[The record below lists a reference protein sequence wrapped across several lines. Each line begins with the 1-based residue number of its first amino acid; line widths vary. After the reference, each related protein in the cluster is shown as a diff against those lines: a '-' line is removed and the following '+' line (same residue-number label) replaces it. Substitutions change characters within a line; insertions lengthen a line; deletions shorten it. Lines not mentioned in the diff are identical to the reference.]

1 MKIKTVRFGEIE
13 VGEGDIIVMK
23 GSILGFERLRR
34 FILLIHD
41 DHTPLWWLQA
51 VDDPA
56 VAFVVV
62 NPRVVKPD
70 YNPAVPEADL
80 EFLDIRNKDDIALL
94 AIVTVRM
101 QPFGGDGQY
110 QGANPDQC
118 EKQKSRNRLFL
129 MSPIIR
135 FNTTFS
141 ATKGG
146 FISDGDGSSPG
157 PGRTVHC
164 HGVIEL
170 PAMIRQDSI
179 KENSCVPMPVR

>member
-101 QPFGGDGQY
+101 QPFGVTANIKAPILINAKNKIAKQVVLDEPDYPIQY
-110 QGANPDQC
+110 NVLGN
-118 EKQKSRNRLFL
+118 
-129 MSPIIR
+129 
-135 FNTTFS
+135 
-141 ATKGG
+141 KGG

-157 PGRTVHC
+157 PGRLSIATALSSC
-164 HGVIEL
+164 
-170 PAMIRQDSI
+170 RQ
-179 KENSCVPMPVR
+179 